1 MKMQVSEAVAAEKNR
16 WNAFIADSPYKS
28 FMQTW
33 GWGEL
38 QEYLHVP
45 CFRLVVE
52 DAGKIVAV
60 ALVIERALKM
70 GYCWLYIPRGPIFLE
85 GLSDA
90 DKNSAWDALEEKL
103 KNLADERNAFFVR
116 VDLLQEQFARTHWH
130 KSPREVQPQ
139 HTLLLHV
146 STSEEQLLAAM
157 HPKTRY
163 NIRVSEKKG
172 VNVRFSSSAEDVRAF
187 IDASQ
192 SVTNRTGFSY
202 HPDEYYRG
210 ILEVLGKENMA
221 ELAIAE
227 IGGQVAAVHLMIY
240 ADGIATYAHG
250 ASKNEFRS
258 AMAPALL
265 YWKTIQRAKEKG
277 MQLYDFF
284 GVAPENAPE
293 DHPWNGITRMKLGFG
308 GTRVSYAGAYDL
320 VFNEALYTMFNLTRK
335 AKSFL
340 RNGLV

>member
-1 MKMQVSEAVAAEKNR
+1 MNVSEAVRSEQAR
-16 WNAFIADSPYKS
+16 WDAFVAQSPYKS

-33 GWGEL
+33 AWGQL
-38 QEYLHVP
+38 QAYMKNPYFPLI
-45 CFRLVVE
+45 VE
-52 DAGKIVAV
+52 DGGKIVAV
-60 ALVIERALKM
+60 ALVVERSLKM

-85 GLSDA
+85 GLSLEE
-90 DKNSAWDALEEKL
+90 KERVWIALEEKV

-116 VDLLQEQFARTHWH
+116 IDPLFSEFSRNEWR

-139 HTLLLHV
+139 HTLVVDL
-146 STSEEQLLAAM
+146 SASEEQLLAAM

-163 NIRVSEKKG
+163 NIRVAERKN
-172 VNVRFSSSAEDVRAF
+172 VTVRFSNSVEDVRAF
-187 IDASQ
+187 LLASE
-192 SVTNRTGFSY
+192 SVTGRTGFSY

-210 ILEVLGKENMA
+210 IMEVLGKNDGA

-227 IGGQVAAVHLMIY
+227 VDGQVAAVHLMIY

-265 YWKTIQRAKEKG
+265 YWKTILRAKEKG
-277 MQLYDFF
+277 MAQYDFF

-293 DHPWNGITRMKLGFG
+293 DHSWAGITRMKLGFG
-308 GTRVSYAGAYDL
+308 GKRFSYAGAYDF
-320 VFNEALYTMFNLTRK
+320 VVNEALYTMFNMTRK
-335 AKSFL
+335 AKQIL
-340 RNGLV
+340 KNGLV